1 MVLSQ
6 FPALRGWKQPLKKG
20 EIDFRK
26 KNAKMSFLVTF
37 ARKRTSLRRPIWPPR
52 WRHRTFYIKGL
63 LKFGLKSTILHK
75 RVWAEFGHLLP
86 LSGRAKKAFFRLFRR
101 FVGLPEGVG
110 SWNLD
115 RRWVSWERRC
125 PAIFV
130 QLRPSWLFFEDMV
143 RGGFVRPKENSKNSP
158 ENFFW
163 SFLVP
168 TRSWASN
175 VKIWNHLFG

>member
-1 MVLSQ
+1 MVSYCPWSNSGFKGVRTAAEKGWNRLS
-6 FPALRGWKQPLKKG
+6 
-20 EIDFRK
+20 K

-101 FVGLPEGVG
+101 FEGLPEGVG
-110 SWNLD
+110 SCNLD

-143 RGGFVRPKENSKNSP
+143 RGGLVRPKENSKNSP

-168 TRSWASN
+168 TRSWASY
-175 VKIWNHLFG
+175 VKIWN